1 VKSFSLRIKLM
12 ALMMLAFLPV
22 VVLEVNTAAEQER
35 RAAENAKEEA
45 MRLSRLCANNQQALI
60 DSARQLLTVLAENEG
75 IQRQYN
81 GDCQVLFQKLLNEN
95 PMFTIVGVLD
105 AWGNVVCS
113 APATKDPTNLS
124 ERAFFQRALASRAFV
139 IGDFVQGHITGK
151 PTLHMALPVLNEA
164 GLVTGVVYIGVDL
177 RAMSEFGTRV
187 TLPPGGAMSMVGPD
201 DLLLIRYPD
210 PDRWIGRHAA
220 RGLVSNA
227 VSPNATE
234 GFVEAEGIDR
244 QERIYAVNRIDA
256 PGIGS
261 LYVSVG
267 ISRKEAYAPFR
278 KQTWEHLLMMAGIAS
293 LAMAAAW
300 ILGRNAIVHP
310 ARHLAGVARALSAGH
325 LGVRSTL
332 RGGEFGE
339 IGEAFNQMAET
350 LSRRIAELNEAQDG
364 LRRAHDE
371 LELRVAERTEELH
384 HARERLVDAIENLD
398 AGFVMFGP
406 DERLVICNQTFRTM
420 FGICADV
427 IVPGVAFDDIL
438 HEFVR
443 RGGRINGFEDMDQWV
458 RDRMALF
465 RQADSREF
473 DQKLNGR
480 WIRVSDHRMR
490 DGGVVSLRTD
500 VTNLKEIQETL
511 ILRDRAIA
519 AVVSGVVVTDPSQP
533 DNPVVDVN
541 PAFERMTGY
550 SKEETLG
557 RNCRFLQGPESD
569 PATIALMRAATSE
582 MRESQAVV
590 RNYRKDGTPFW
601 NEIKITPV
609 RDSVTGKVIHFVGVL
624 TDVTERIES
633 QKALERVLD
642 ELHRSNQE
650 LEQFAYM
657 VSHDLQEPLRMV
669 ASYTQLLERR
679 YKDQLDAT
687 AHEFIGYAVDGAQRM
702 QGFIQDLLQYSRVG
716 THGRPFEWLNV
727 GRVVRQALDNLR
739 FAIEEKNAQVVCGEM
754 PELEADPV
762 QLGQLFQNLVGNALK
777 FAGTEPVRIEIAA
790 TQRDGVWEFL
800 VRDNGIGFGPEDAE
814 RIFVIFQRLHTRQ
827 EYHGTGIG
835 LAICKRIVERHGGR
849 IWVESE
855 VGKGAT
861 FYFTIPERHEER
873 PSPIPI

>member
-1 VKSFSLRIKLM
+1 
-12 ALMMLAFLPV
+12 MLAFLPV
-22 VVLEVNTAAEQER
+22 VVLEINTATEQEQH
-35 RAAENAKEEA
+35 AEENARAEA
-45 MRLSRLCANNQQALI
+45 MRFSRLCASNQKALI
-60 DSARQLLTVLAENEG
+60 DSVRQLLTVLAHIEG
-75 IQRQYN
+75 ITRQFN
-81 GDCQVLFQKLLNEN
+81 GDCHLLFQKLLNEN
-95 PMFTIVGVLD
+95 PMFAIVGALD
-105 AWGNVVCS
+105 AKGNVICS
-113 APATKDPTNLS
+113 APAITEPTNLA
-124 ERAFFQRALASRAFV
+124 ERAFFQRVLATRTFA
-139 IGDFVQGHITGK
+139 IGDFVFGRISGK
-151 PTLHMALPVLNEA
+151 PTLHMALPVLNEE
-164 GLVTGVVYIGVDL
+164 GRVTAVVYVGVDL
-177 RAMSEFGTRV
+177 RKMSEFGTRV
-187 TLPPGGAMSMVGPD
+187 TLPPGGSMSMVGPD
-201 DLLLIRYPD
+201 DVFLIRYPD
-210 PDRWIGRHAA
+210 PDRWIGRHAT
-220 RGLVSNA
+220 RGMLRNA

-234 GFVEAEGIDR
+234 GIVEAEGVDW
-244 QERIYAVNRIDA
+244 QERIYAVNRLDA

-267 ISRKEAYAPFR
+267 ISKKEAYAPFR
-278 KQTWEHLLMMAGIAS
+278 KQTRDQLLMMAVIAS
-293 LAMAAAW
+293 LTLAAAW
-300 ILGRNAIVHP
+300 ILGSSAIVHP
-310 ARHLAGVARALSAGH
+310 ARHLTGVARALSAGH
-325 LGVRSTL
+325 LAVRSTL

-364 LRRAHDE
+364 LRLAHDE
-371 LELRVAERTEELH
+371 LELRVEERTEELH
-384 HARERLVDAIENLD
+384 RARARLVDAIENLD

-420 FGICADV
+420 FGICAEV
-427 IVPGVAFDDIL
+427 IQPGVPFDDIL

-443 RGGRINGFEDMDQWV
+443 RGGHINGAEDMEQWL
-458 RDRMALF
+458 RDRVALF

-519 AVVSGVVVTDPSQP
+519 AVVSGVVITDPARP
-533 DNPVVDVN
+533 DNPIVDVN

-550 SKEETLG
+550 SKEEVLG
-557 RNCRFLQGPESD
+557 RNCRFLQGPESEPD
-569 PATIALMRAATSE
+569 AVALIRDATRKVCE
-582 MRESQAVV
+582 CQAVV

-609 RDSVTGKVIHFVGVL
+609 RDPATGKVIHFVGVL

-669 ASYTQLLERR
+669 ASYTQLLARR
-679 YKDQLDAT
+679 YKDQLDAG

-716 THGRPFEWLNV
+716 MHGRPFEWLNV
-727 GRVVRQALDNLR
+727 GRVVGQALDNLR
-739 FAIEEKNAQVVCGEM
+739 FAIEEKTAQVICGEM

-762 QLGQLFQNLVGNALK
+762 QLGQLFQNLIGNALK
-777 FAGTEPVRIEIAA
+777 FAGTEPVRIELAA
-790 TQRDGVWEFL
+790 TRRDGEWEFV
-800 VRDNGIGFGPEDAE
+800 VRDNGIGIEPTDTE

-827 EYHGTGIG
+827 EYAGTGLG
-835 LAICKRIVERHGGR
+835 LAICRRIVERHGGR

-855 VGKGAT
+855 VGKGAS
-861 FYFTIPERHEER
+861 FYFTIPERHEEH

>member
-1 VKSFSLRIKLM
+1 MKSFSLRIKLT
-12 ALMMLAFLPV
+12 ALIVLAFLPV
-22 VVLEVNTAAEQER
+22 VVLEVNTAREQER
-35 RAAENAKEEA
+35 RAAENAKQEA
-45 MRLSRLCANNQQALI
+45 MRLSRLCASNQQALI
-60 DSARQLLTVLAENEG
+60 DSVRQLLMVLSQSETV
-75 IQRQYN
+75 QRQYS
-81 GDCQVLFQKLLNEN
+81 GECQVLFQKLLKEN
-95 PMFTIVGVLD
+95 PMFSIVGSLD
-105 AWGNVVCS
+105 ANGNVICS
-113 APATKDPTNLS
+113 APAVREPTNLAD
-124 ERAFFQRALASRAFV
+124 RAFFKRAMAWQGFV
-139 IGDFVQGHITGK
+139 LGDFVQGQITGK
-151 PTLHMALPVLNEA
+151 PTLHMARPVFNEA
-164 GLVTGVVYIGVDL
+164 GIVTGVVYVGIDL
-177 RAMSEFGTRV
+177 KAMSEFGTRV
-187 TLPPGGAMSMVGPD
+187 PLPPGGSMSMIGPD
-201 DLLLIRYPD
+201 DLFLIRYPD
-210 PDRWIGRHAA
+210 PDQWIGKHSKP
-220 RGLVSNA
+220 GLTSGA

-234 GFVEAEGIDR
+234 GIVEAVGVDK
-244 QERIYAVNRIDA
+244 QERIYAISRIDA
-256 PGIGS
+256 PGIGA

-267 ISRKEAYAPFR
+267 VSRKEAYAPFR
-278 KQTWEHLLMMAGIAS
+278 KETRDQLLMVAGIAS
-293 LAMAAAW
+293 LAMLAAW
-300 ILGRNAIVHP
+300 MLGSNAIVHP

-325 LGVRSTL
+325 LAVRSTL

-371 LELRVAERTEELH
+371 LELRVEERTQELH
-384 HARERLVDAIENLD
+384 RARARLVDAIENLD

-427 IVPGVAFDDIL
+427 IVPGVAFDDIF

-443 RGGRINGFEDMDQWV
+443 RGGRINGVEDMEQWV
-458 RDRMALF
+458 RDRVALF

-519 AVVSGVVVTDPSQP
+519 AVVSGVVITDPCQP
-533 DNPVVDVN
+533 DNPIVDVN

-550 SKEETLG
+550 SKEEAVG

-569 PATIALMRAATSE
+569 EEAVAIIRDATSQV
-582 MRESQAVV
+582 RNCQAVI

-609 RDSVTGKVIHFVGVL
+609 RDSSTGKLIHFVGVL

-633 QKALERVLD
+633 QKALLRVLD

-669 ASYTQLLERR
+669 ASYTQLLARR
-679 YKDQLDAT
+679 YKDQLDQG

-716 THGRPFEWLNV
+716 TQGRPFEWLDV
-727 GRVVRQALDNLR
+727 GQIVRQALDNLR
-739 FAIEEKNAQVVCGEM
+739 FAIEEKGAQVACGDL
-754 PELEADPV
+754 PKLEADPV
-762 QLGQLFQNLVGNALK
+762 QLGQLFQNLIGNALK
-777 FAGTEPVRIEIAA
+777 FAGTEAVRIEIAA
-790 TQRDGVWEFL
+790 TQRDGAWEFS
-800 VRDNGIGFGPEDAE
+800 VRDNGIGIEPQDAE

-827 EYHGTGIG
+827 EYTGTGIG

-873 PSPIPI
+873 SSPIPI

>member
-1 VKSFSLRIKLM
+1 MRSFSLRSKLM
-12 ALMMLAFLPV
+12 TLIMLAFLPV
-22 VVLEVNTAAEQER
+22 VVLEINTATEQEQH
-35 RAAENAKEEA
+35 AEENARAEA
-45 MRLSRLCANNQQALI
+45 MRFSRLCASNQKALI
-60 DSARQLLTVLAENEG
+60 DSVRQLLTVLAHIEG
-75 IQRQYN
+75 ITRQFN
-81 GDCQVLFQKLLNEN
+81 GDCHLLFQKLLNEN
-95 PMFTIVGVLD
+95 PMFAIVGALD
-105 AWGNVVCS
+105 AKGNVICS
-113 APATKDPTNLS
+113 APAITEPTNLA
-124 ERAFFQRALASRAFV
+124 ERAFFQRVLATRTFA
-139 IGDFVQGHITGK
+139 IGDFVFGRISGK
-151 PTLHMALPVLNEA
+151 PTLHMALPVLNEE
-164 GLVTGVVYIGVDL
+164 GRVTAVVYVGVDL
-177 RAMSEFGTRV
+177 RKMSEFGTRV
-187 TLPPGGAMSMVGPD
+187 TLPPGGSMSMVGPD
-201 DLLLIRYPD
+201 DVFLIRYPD
-210 PDRWIGRHAA
+210 PDRWIGRHAT
-220 RGLVSNA
+220 RGMLRNA

-234 GFVEAEGIDR
+234 GIVEAEGVDW
-244 QERIYAVNRIDA
+244 QERIYAVNRLDA

-267 ISRKEAYAPFR
+267 ISKKEAYAPFR
-278 KQTWEHLLMMAGIAS
+278 KQTRDQLLMMAVIAS
-293 LAMAAAW
+293 LTLAAAW
-300 ILGRNAIVHP
+300 ILGSSAIVHP
-310 ARHLAGVARALSAGH
+310 ARHLTGVARALSAGH
-325 LGVRSTL
+325 LAVRSTL

-364 LRRAHDE
+364 LRLAHDE
-371 LELRVAERTEELH
+371 LELRVEERTEELH
-384 HARERLVDAIENLD
+384 RARARLVDAIENLD

-420 FGICADV
+420 FGICAEV
-427 IVPGVAFDDIL
+427 IQPGVPFDDIL

-443 RGGRINGFEDMDQWV
+443 RGGHINGAEDMEQWL
-458 RDRMALF
+458 RDRVALF

-519 AVVSGVVVTDPSQP
+519 AVVSGVVITDPARP
-533 DNPVVDVN
+533 DNPIVDVN

-550 SKEETLG
+550 SKEEVLG
-557 RNCRFLQGPESD
+557 RNCRFLQGPESEPD
-569 PATIALMRAATSE
+569 AVALIRDATRKVCE
-582 MRESQAVV
+582 CQAVV

-609 RDSVTGKVIHFVGVL
+609 RDPATGKVIHFVGVL

-669 ASYTQLLERR
+669 ASYTQLLARR
-679 YKDQLDAT
+679 YKDQLDAG

-716 THGRPFEWLNV
+716 MHGRPFEWLNV
-727 GRVVRQALDNLR
+727 GRVVGQALDNLR
-739 FAIEEKNAQVVCGEM
+739 FAIEEKTAQVICGEM

-762 QLGQLFQNLVGNALK
+762 QLGQLFQNLIGNALK
-777 FAGTEPVRIEIAA
+777 FAGTEPVRIELAA
-790 TQRDGVWEFL
+790 TRRDGEWEFV
-800 VRDNGIGFGPEDAE
+800 VRDNGIGIEPTDTE

-827 EYHGTGIG
+827 EYAGTGLG
-835 LAICKRIVERHGGR
+835 LAICRRIVERHGGR

-855 VGKGAT
+855 VGKGAS
-861 FYFTIPERHEER
+861 FYFTIPERHEEH